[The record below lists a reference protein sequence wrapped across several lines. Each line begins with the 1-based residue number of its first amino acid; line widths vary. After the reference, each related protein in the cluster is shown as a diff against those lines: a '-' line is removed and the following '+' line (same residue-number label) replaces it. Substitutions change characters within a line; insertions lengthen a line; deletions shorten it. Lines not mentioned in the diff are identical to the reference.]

1 MMGNSG
7 EPYEVVVDEEIS
19 CSCPDHTT
27 RGNLCKHLMFVLIR
41 AIGMNERKTHTN
53 GVRFIN
59 FLPSGTVMEQYYA
72 VSTFVTSAETI
83 GRCQDYITRRA
94 QGLVDINFVPNPV
107 NSVSSNGKLKPVPK
121 EFVAVERR
129 PYLDQMCPICCE
141 DFES

>member
-1 MMGNSG
+1 
-7 EPYEVVVDEEIS
+7 
-19 CSCPDHTT
+19 
-27 RGNLCKHLMFVLIR
+27 
-41 AIGMNERKTHTN
+41 
-53 GVRFIN
+53 
-59 FLPSGTVMEQYYA
+59 MEHYYT

-107 NSVSSNGKLKPVPK
+107 NTDVSNGVSNGVSSNGKLKPVPK